1 MPQRLLSWRALG
13 KLQQPVKAR
22 SIRVINITVK
32 HFTQLLVQTDTA
44 PAVNQVEV
52 HPYLYPRELLEFCAA
67 QGIVITANCL
77 RTNGERLHDRKLL
90 AVTKKYKAVTSPP
103 ARATKVP
110 YSSCSTTPTCASAML
125 RMEVKFSRCLL
136 IQADFFHKL
145 K

>member
-52 HPYLYPRELLEFCAA
+52 HPYLYPRELLEF
-67 QGIVITANCL
+67 
-77 RTNGERLHDRKLL
+77 
-90 AVTKKYKAVTSPP
+90 
-103 ARATKVP
+103 
-110 YSSCSTTPTCASAML
+110 
-125 RMEVKFSRCLL
+125 
-136 IQADFFHKL
+136 
-145 K
+145 